1 MDRGAWQAIV
11 HKVTESDTTERLT
24 QRWVG
29 EESRSALT
37 SLSDCCLKEGVL
49 TPRLGKAPYSNQGSS
64 QGGKTAAS
72 MVP

>member
-11 HKVTESDTTERLT
+11 HKVTELDTTERLT

-37 SLSDCCLKEGVL
+37 SLSNCCLKEGVL
-49 TPRLGKAPYSNQGSS
+49 TPLLGKAPYSNQGSS
-64 QGGKTAAS
+64 QDGKTAAS